1 MVPPVFGNAYEGYWT
16 SGQRQTANCGDE
28 PFVWKN
34 YPGTDIPVGYTNWAE
49 NKPDCI
55 NSTEMCIQ
63 LTTPRY
69 LDERWDDLNCRWP
82 LCVMCEM
89 DLM

>member
-1 MVPPVFGNAYEGYWT
+1 MPPVFGSAYEGYWT